1 MIAAVNGRR
10 AAWAAL
16 LLWAASLASAAENL
30 DGAARELAAKTALL
44 AGAGTP
50 VSVVCRNASSLDSA
64 EVARLRAAFENLLRQ
79 AGGHAGQGA
88 TAMDVSLTLS
98 ENATDYLLVEE
109 ARKGDERQV
118 WIAAWKRAA
127 VGQPAVA
134 GVGLE
139 KKLVWEQEEQILDLA
154 ISGDAMLV
162 LASSGITL
170 LARHEDHWEPRQT
183 VRLTAPGQW
192 PRDLRGRLR
201 VSASGFQAFLP
212 GLTCQGAIAPE
223 LSLDCRPG
231 DQPWMLPSGG
241 RALLAANFAPGRNYF
256 EGRVVTQTGAARS
269 APPFF
274 SAAAIEDRA
283 STYWLLALADGRA
296 ELFDNNFNA
305 LAPMPSWGSDVAG
318 IDGRC
323 GAATQVLATRAGDAS
338 EPDAI
343 QSWAVVDRTASPL
356 SPPILFPG
364 PVTALWTAGPDSA
377 LAVAHNLA
385 SGRYEAY
392 LVTLACGSQNP

>member
-1 MIAAVNGRR
+1 MIAAVNGRH

-16 LLWAASLASAAENL
+16 LLWAAPLASAAENL

-50 VSVVCRNASSLDSA
+50 VSVTCRNVSSLDSA
-64 EVARLRAAFENLLRQ
+64 DAARLRAAFEKLLQQ
-79 AGGHAGQGA
+79 AGGRLGQGPA
-88 TAMDVSLTLS
+88 AVDVSLTMS
-98 ENATDYLLVEE
+98 ESATDYLLVEE
-109 ARKGDERQV
+109 ARKGDERTV

-127 VGQPAVA
+127 AGQPAVA

-162 LASSGITL
+162 LAPSRITL
-170 LARHEDHWEPRQT
+170 LARHENRWEQRQT
-183 VRLTAPGQW
+183 ARLTPPGPW

-201 VSASGFQAFLP
+201 LSAPRFLAFLP
-212 GLTCQGAIAPE
+212 GLTCQGAMEPE
-223 LSLDCRPG
+223 LSVDCRQG
-231 DQPWMLPSGG
+231 DQPWMLDSGS
-241 RALLAANFAPGRNYF
+241 RASLAANFAPGRNYF
-256 EGRVVTQTGAARS
+256 DGRVVTQSGAARS

-274 SAAAIEDRA
+274 SAAAVEDRA

-296 ELFDNNFNA
+296 ELLDSNFNA
-305 LAPMPSWGSDVAG
+305 LATMPSWGSDVAG

-323 GAATQVLATRAGDAS
+323 GAATQVLATRSGDAS

-356 SPPILFPG
+356 TAPILFPG

-377 LAVAHNLA
+377 LAVARNLA

-392 LVTLACGSQNP
+392 VVTLACGS

>member
-1 MIAAVNGRR
+1 MIAAVNGRH

-16 LLWAASLASAAENL
+16 LLWAAPLASAAENL
-30 DGAARELAAKTALL
+30 DGAVRELAAKTALL

-50 VSVVCRNASSLDSA
+50 VTIACRNASSLDSA
-64 EVARLRAAFENLLRQ
+64 DAARLRAAFESLLQQ
-79 AGGHAGQGA
+79 AGGHPGQGA
-88 TAMDVSLTLS
+88 AAVEVSLTLS
-98 ENATDYLLVEE
+98 ENSTDYLLVEE
-109 ARKGDERQV
+109 ARKGDERTV
-118 WIAAWKRAA
+118 WIAAWKRPAA
-127 VGQPAVA
+127 GQPPVA
-134 GVGLE
+134 GLSLE
-139 KKLVWEQEEQILDLA
+139 KKLAWEQEEQILDLA

-162 LASSGITL
+162 LAPSRITL
-170 LARHEDHWEPRQT
+170 LARREDRWEQRQT
-183 VRLTAPGQW
+183 VRLTPPGPW

-201 VSASGFQAFLP
+201 LSAPRFQAFLP
-212 GLTCQGAIAPE
+212 GLACQGTMAPE

-231 DQPWMLPSGG
+231 DQPWMLESGSH
-241 RALLAANFAPGRNYF
+241 ALLAANFAHGRNYF
-256 EGRVVTQTGAARS
+256 DGRVVTQSGVARS

-274 SAAAIEDRA
+274 SAAAVQDRT

-296 ELFDNNFNA
+296 ELFDNNFNV

-323 GAATQVLATRAGDAS
+323 GPATQVLATRDADAN

-343 QSWAVVDRTASPL
+343 QSWAVADRTAAPL
-356 SPPILFPG
+356 TAPVLFPG

-377 LAVAHNLA
+377 LAVARNLA

-392 LVTLACGSQNP
+392 VVTLACGS

>member
-16 LLWAASLASAAENL
+16 LLWCAPLASAADNL
-30 DGAARELAAKTALL
+30 DGAVRELAAKTALL
-44 AGAGTP
+44 AGAGAP
-50 VSVVCRNASSLDSA
+50 VSIACRNASSLDSA
-64 EVARLRAAFENLLRQ
+64 DVARLRTAFEKLLQQ

-88 TAMDVSLTLS
+88 AAVDVSLTLS

-109 ARKGDERQV
+109 ARRGDERTV

-127 VGQPAVA
+127 AGQPPVA

-139 KKLVWEQEEQILDLA
+139 KKLAWEQEEQILDLA
-154 ISGDAMLV
+154 IAGDAMLV
-162 LASSGITL
+162 LAPSRITL
-170 LARHEDHWEPRQT
+170 FARREDRWEQRQT
-183 VRLTAPGQW
+183 VRLTPPAPW

-201 VSASGFQAFLP
+201 LSAPRFQAFLP
-212 GLTCQGAIAPE
+212 GLACQGATEPE
-223 LSLDCRPG
+223 LSLDCQPG
-231 DQPWMLPSGG
+231 DQPWMLASGS

-256 EGRVVTQTGAARS
+256 DGRVVTQTGAARS

-274 SAAAIEDRA
+274 SAAAVEDRA

-296 ELFDNNFNA
+296 ELFDSNFNA
-305 LAPMPSWGSDVAG
+305 LAPIPSWGSDLAG

-323 GAATQVLATRAGDAS
+323 GAATQVLATRVGDAD

-343 QSWAVVDRTASPL
+343 QSWAVTDRTAGPL
-356 SPPILFPG
+356 TAPILFPG

-377 LAVAHNLA
+377 LAVARNLA

-392 LVTLACGSQNP
+392 VVTLACGS

>member
-16 LLWAASLASAAENL
+16 LLWTALAASAAENL
-30 DGAARELAAKTALL
+30 DGAVRELAAKTALL

-50 VSVVCRNASSLDSA
+50 VSIACHNASSLDSA
-64 EVARLRAAFENLLRQ
+64 DVARLRATFENLLRQ

-88 TAMDVSLTLS
+88 AAVEVSLTLS

-109 ARKGDERQV
+109 ARKGDEPTV
-118 WIAAWKRAA
+118 WIAAWKRVAA
-127 VGQPAVA
+127 GQPAVA

-154 ISGDAMLV
+154 ISGDSMLV
-162 LASSGITL
+162 LAPSRITL
-170 LARHEDHWEPRQT
+170 LGRSVDRWEPRQS

-192 PRDLRGRLR
+192 PRDLRGHLRL
-201 VSASGFQAFLP
+201 SAPRFEAFLP
-212 GLTCQGAIAPE
+212 GMSCQGTTEPE

-231 DQPWMLPSGG
+231 DQPWMFASGS
-241 RALLAANFAPGRNYF
+241 RALLAANFAAGRNYF
-256 EGRVVTQTGAARS
+256 DGRVVTQAGSMHS

-274 SAAAIEDRA
+274 SAAAVEDRA
-283 STYWLLALADGRA
+283 STYWLLALADGHT

-305 LAPMPSWGSDVAG
+305 LGPLPAWGSDLAG

-323 GAATQVLATRAGDAS
+323 GAATQVLATRASDGS

-343 QSWAVVDRTASPL
+343 QSWAVVDRTAGPL
-356 SPPILFPG
+356 TAAILFPG

-377 LAVAHNLA
+377 LAVIRNPA

-392 LVTLACGSQNP
+392 VVTLACGS

>member
-16 LLWAASLASAAENL
+16 LLWTAPLASAAENF
-30 DGAARELAAKTALL
+30 DGAVRELAAKAALL

-50 VSVVCRNASSLDSA
+50 ISIACRNASSLDSA
-64 EVARLRAAFENLLRQ
+64 DVARLRATFENLLRQ

-88 TAMDVSLTLS
+88 AAVEVSLTLS

-109 ARKGDERQV
+109 ARKGDERMV

-127 VGQPAVA
+127 AGQPAVA

-139 KKLVWEQEEQILDLA
+139 KKLAWEQEEQILDLA
-154 ISGDAMLV
+154 ISGDTMLV
-162 LASSGITL
+162 LAPSRITL
-170 LARHEDHWEPRQT
+170 LARHEDRREQRQT
-183 VRLTAPGQW
+183 VRLTPPGPW

-201 VSASGFQAFLP
+201 LSAPRFEALLP
-212 GLTCQGAIAPE
+212 GLACQGAIEPE

-231 DQPWMLPSGG
+231 DQPWMLASGS
-241 RALLAANFAPGRNYF
+241 RAPLAANFASGRNYF
-256 EGRVVTQTGAARS
+256 DGRVVTQTGAARS

-274 SAAAIEDRA
+274 SAASVEDRA
-283 STYWLLALADGRA
+283 STYWLLALADGHA

-305 LAPMPSWGSDVAG
+305 LAPLPSWGSDLAG

-323 GAATQVLATRAGDAS
+323 GAATQVLATRASDGN

-343 QSWAVVDRTASPL
+343 QSWAVADRTAGPL
-356 SPPILFPG
+356 TAPILFPG
-364 PVTALWTAGPDSA
+364 PVTALWTSGTDSA
-377 LAVAHNLA
+377 LAVIRNLA

-392 LVTLACGSQNP
+392 VVTLACGS

>member
-16 LLWAASLASAAENL
+16 LLWAAPLASGAENL
-30 DGAARELAAKTALL
+30 DGAVRELAAKTALL
-44 AGAGTP
+44 AGTGTP
-50 VSVVCRNASSLDSA
+50 VSVTCRNASSLDSA
-64 EVARLRAAFENLLRQ
+64 DVARLRAAFENLLRQ

-88 TAMDVSLTLS
+88 AAVDVSLTLS
-98 ENATDYLLVEE
+98 ENAVDYLLVEE
-109 ARKGDERQV
+109 ARKGDERTV

-154 ISGDAMLV
+154 ISGDVMLV
-162 LASSGITL
+162 LAPSRITL
-170 LARHEDHWEPRQT
+170 LARHEDRWEPRQT
-183 VRLTAPGQW
+183 VRLTPPGPW
-192 PRDLRGRLR
+192 PRDLRGRLSM
-201 VSASGFQAFLP
+201 SAPHFQAFLP
-212 GLTCQGAIAPE
+212 GLTCQGMMAPE
-223 LSLDCRPG
+223 LTPDCRPG
-231 DQPWMLPSGG
+231 DQPWMLESGT
-241 RALLAANFAPGRNYF
+241 RAMLAANFAAGRNYF
-256 EGRVVTQTGAARS
+256 AGRVVTQAGAARS

-274 SAAAIEDRA
+274 SAAAVEDRT

-323 GAATQVLATRAGDAS
+323 GAATQVLATRAGDAN

-343 QSWAVVDRTASPL
+343 QSWAVVDRAASPVTA
-356 SPPILFPG
+356 PILFPG

-377 LAVAHNLA
+377 LAVVHNLA

-392 LVTLACGSQNP
+392 VVTLACGS

>member
-1 MIAAVNGRR
+1 MIAAVNARR

-16 LLWAASLASAAENL
+16 LLWAPAASAAENL
-30 DGAARELAAKTALL
+30 DGAVRELAAKTALA

-50 VSVVCRNASSLDSA
+50 VSIACRNASSLDSA
-64 EVARLRAAFENLLRQ
+64 DVARLRVTFENLLRQ

-88 TAMDVSLTLS
+88 AAMEVSLTLS

-109 ARKGDERQV
+109 ARKGDERTV

-127 VGQPAVA
+127 AGQPALA
-134 GVGLE
+134 GVGLQ
-139 KKLVWEQEEQILDLA
+139 KKLVWEQEEQILDVA

-162 LASSGITL
+162 LAPSRITL
-170 LARHEDHWEPRQT
+170 LARSVDRWEPRQT
-183 VRLTAPGQW
+183 VRLTAPGPW

-201 VSASGFQAFLP
+201 LTAPRFEVSLP
-212 GLTCQGAIAPE
+212 GLSCQGSIEPA
-223 LSLDCRPG
+223 LSVDCRPG
-231 DQPWMLPSGG
+231 DQPWMLASGS
-241 RALLAANFAPGRNYF
+241 RAPLAANFAPGRNYF
-256 EGRVVTQTGAARS
+256 DGRVVTPTGGARS

-274 SAAAIEDRA
+274 SAAAVEDRA
-283 STYWLLALADGRA
+283 STYWLLALADGHA

-305 LAPMPSWGSDVAG
+305 LGPLPAWGSDLAG

-323 GAATQVLATRAGDAS
+323 GAATQVLATRASDGN

-343 QSWAVVDRTASPL
+343 QSWALADRTAGPL
-356 SPPILFPG
+356 TAPILFPG
-364 PVTALWTAGPDSA
+364 PVTALWTAGTDSA

-392 LVTLACGSQNP
+392 VVTLECGS

>member
-16 LLWAASLASAAENL
+16 LLWTAPLASAAENL
-30 DGAARELAAKTALL
+30 DGAVRELAAKTALL

-64 EVARLRAAFENLLRQ
+64 DAAHLRAAFERLLQQ

-88 TAMDVSLTLS
+88 AAVDVSLTLS

-109 ARKGDERQV
+109 ARKGDERTV

-134 GVGLE
+134 GLGLE

-154 ISGDAMLV
+154 IAGDAMLV
-162 LASSGITL
+162 LAPTRITL
-170 LARHEDHWEPRQT
+170 LARHEDRWEPRQSA
-183 VRLTAPGQW
+183 RLKPPGPW

-201 VSASGFQAFLP
+201 LSAPRFDAFLP
-212 GLTCQGAIAPE
+212 GLACQGATEPE
-223 LSLDCRPG
+223 LSLDCRAG
-231 DQPWMLPSGG
+231 DQPWMLASGS
-241 RALLAANFAPGRNYF
+241 RAPLVANFAPGRNYF
-256 EGRVVTQTGAARS
+256 DGRVVTQAGAAHS

-274 SAAAIEDRA
+274 SAVAVEDRA
-283 STYWLLALADGRA
+283 STYWLLALADGHA
-296 ELFDNNFNA
+296 ELFDGSFNP
-305 LAPMPSWGSDVAG
+305 LAPMPSWGSDLAG

-323 GAATQVLATRAGDAS
+323 GAATQVVATRAGDGN

-343 QSWAVVDRTASPL
+343 QSWAVADRTARSL
-356 SPPILFPG
+356 TAPILFPG

-377 LAVAHNLA
+377 VAVAHNLA

-392 LVTLACGSQNP
+392 VVTLACGS

>member
-1 MIAAVNGRR
+1 MIAAVNARC

-16 LLWAASLASAAENL
+16 LLWAAPLASAAENL
-30 DGAARELAAKTALL
+30 DGAVRELAARTALL

-50 VSVVCRNASSLDSA
+50 VTVACHNASSLDSA
-64 EVARLRAAFENLLRQ
+64 DVARLRAAFEKLLQQ
-79 AGGHAGQGA
+79 AGGRAGQGA
-88 TAMDVSLTLS
+88 AAVDVSLTTS

-109 ARKGDERQV
+109 VRKGDERTV
-118 WIAAWKRAA
+118 WIAAWKRTAA
-127 VGQPAVA
+127 GQPPVA

-162 LASSGITL
+162 LAPSRITL
-170 LARHEDHWEPRQT
+170 LARHEDRWEQRQT
-183 VRLTAPGQW
+183 ARLTPPGPW
-192 PRDLRGRLR
+192 PRDLRGRLHL
-201 VSASGFQAFLP
+201 SAPRFQAFLP
-212 GLTCQGAIAPE
+212 GLACQGAMAPE

-231 DQPWMLPSGG
+231 DQPWMLESGS
-241 RALLAANFAPGRNYF
+241 RALLAVNFAPGRNYF
-256 EGRVVTQTGAARS
+256 DGRVVTQTGAARS

-274 SAAAIEDRA
+274 SAAAVEDRA
-283 STYWLLALADGRA
+283 STYWLLTLADGRA
-296 ELFDNNFNA
+296 ELFDTSFNA
-305 LAPMPSWGSDVAG
+305 LAPLPAWGSDVAG

-323 GAATQVLATRAGDAS
+323 GAATQVLATRAGDGN

-343 QSWAVVDRTASPL
+343 QSWAVADRTAGPVTA
-356 SPPILFPG
+356 PILFPG

-377 LAVAHNLA
+377 LAVVRNLA

-392 LVTLACGSQNP
+392 VVTLACGS

>member
-1 MIAAVNGRR
+1 MIAAVNARR

-16 LLWAASLASAAENL
+16 LLWAAPLANAAENL
-30 DGAARELAAKTALL
+30 DGAVRELAARTALL

-50 VSVVCRNASSLDSA
+50 VSITCRNASSLDSA
-64 EVARLRAAFENLLRQ
+64 DVARVRPLFEKLLQQ

-88 TAMDVSLTLS
+88 AAVDVSLTTS

-109 ARKGDERQV
+109 ARKGDERTV
-118 WIAAWKRAA
+118 WIASWKRAA
-127 VGQPAVA
+127 AGQPPVA
-134 GVGLE
+134 GLGLE

-162 LASSGITL
+162 LAPSRITL
-170 LARHEDHWEPRQT
+170 LTRREDRWEPRQT
-183 VRLTAPGQW
+183 ARLVPPGPW

-201 VSASGFQAFLP
+201 ANPPRFQVFLP
-212 GLTCQGAIAPE
+212 GLVCQGAMAPE
-223 LSLDCRPG
+223 LSVDCRSG
-231 DQPWMLPSGG
+231 DQPWMLDSGS
-241 RALLAANFAPGRNYF
+241 RALLAASFAPGRNYF
-256 EGRVVTQTGAARS
+256 DGRVETQTGAARS

-274 SAAAIEDRA
+274 SAAAVEDRA
-283 STYWLLALADGRA
+283 STYWLLTLADGHA

-305 LAPMPSWGSDVAG
+305 LAPMPSLGSDVAG

-323 GAATQVLATRAGDAS
+323 GAATQVLATRAGDGN

-343 QSWAVVDRTASPL
+343 QSWAIADRTAGPVTA
-356 SPPILFPG
+356 PILFPG
-364 PVTALWTAGPDSA
+364 PVTALWTAGADSA
-377 LAVAHNLA
+377 VAVVRNLA

-392 LVTLACGSQNP
+392 VVTLACGL